1 MSQRTS
7 PISPYQGKVAC
18 KAMVRGLAKISRQ
31 GSNGVHWGAID
42 LSLQSYQRWNM
53 AILTVEGIV
62 ENGHI
67 RLRDHVTLPE
77 HTKVYVVIPDME
89 MAPQAHL
96 YSPRL
101 VHPEQAADFAK
112 QVFEVSADAE
122 L

>member
-1 MSQRTS
+1 
-7 PISPYQGKVAC
+7 
-18 KAMVRGLAKISRQ
+18 
-31 GSNGVHWGAID
+31 
-42 LSLQSYQRWNM
+42 M

-62 ENGHI
+62 ENGQI
-67 RLRDHVTLPE
+67 RLRDQVTLPE

-89 MAPQAHL
+89 TAPQAYL

-112 QVFEVSADAE
+112 QVFEVPADAE